1 MPMETIIPIL
11 IAITVFALQAYAN
24 YQKEQE
30 KARKRNLGRPPLP
43 EDNADHL
50 PHGPGHRSRVPDPRS
65 PTPGHRSPTPGH
77 RSPIPDPRPPTPGHR
92 PPTPDPR
99 PQVKPAFEDYSGVV
113 DARKIRRI
121 RQARDGRQT
130 PQRLEVE
137 EGTAP
142 LAKWDEPVFDLR
154 DAVIKS
160 AILERPYK

>member
-50 PHGPGHRSRVPDPRS
+50 PHGPDHRSRVPDPRS
-65 PTPGHRSPTPGH
+65 PTPGHRS
-77 RSPIPDPRPPTPGHR
+77 
-92 PPTPDPR
+92 PTPDPR

>member
-1 MPMETIIPIL
+1 METIIPIL

-50 PHGPGHRSRVPDPRS
+50 PHGPDHRSRVPDPRS
-65 PTPGHRSPTPGH
+65 PTPGHRS
-77 RSPIPDPRPPTPGHR
+77 
-92 PPTPDPR
+92 PTPDPR

>member
-1 MPMETIIPIL
+1 METIIPIL

-50 PHGPGHRSRVPDPRS
+50 PHAPDHRSRVPDPQSSIPRPRSPITDPRS
-65 PTPGHRSPTPGH
+65 PTPGHRS
-77 RSPIPDPRPPTPGHR
+77 
-92 PPTPDPR
+92 PTPDPR